1 MRIENPFWGPAWP
14 SVRARWPLDPERVHL
29 NHGSFGAV
37 PTAVLDHQEVLRRR
51 VERNPFRELWL
62 TFTGGL
68 EEARHAAAAFL
79 GADPDGFAFV
89 PNATTGVNAVLWSL
103 GLGHGDEVLV
113 TDHAYGAVRY
123 AVDRACAKAG
133 ATVVVQPIRSRHRPG
148 CASRSSDWLWS
159 SGAEASCRW
168 WTVPTRRG

>member
-1 MRIENPFWGPAWP
+1 MGIENPLWGPDWP

-37 PTAVLDHQEVLRRR
+37 PTAVLDHQEDLRRR
-51 VERNPFRELWL
+51 VERNPVRELWL
-62 TFTGGL
+62 TFTGGR

-89 PNATTGVNAVLWSL
+89 PNATTGVNAVLSSL
-103 GLGHGDEVLV
+103 ALGAHDEVLI

-123 AVDRACAKAG
+123 AVERACAKAG
-133 ATVVVQPIRSRHRPG
+133 R
-148 CASRSSDWLWS
+148 RSSS
-159 SGAEASCRW
+159 SRCRSL
-168 WTVPTRRG
+168 PRAPKSSPMPSLPA